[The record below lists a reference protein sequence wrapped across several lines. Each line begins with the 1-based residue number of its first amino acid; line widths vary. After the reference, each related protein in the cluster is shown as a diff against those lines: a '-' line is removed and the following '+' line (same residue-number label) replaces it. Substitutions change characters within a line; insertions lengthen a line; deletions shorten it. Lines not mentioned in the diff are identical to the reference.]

1 MPPKPNSRRPVKVP
15 GHPGIFHKG
24 STYIDTWKDRGK
36 PKSRSYP
43 TLTAAVRGRAQRIAS
58 GNQPASRERFDRYAP
73 RWIED
78 TAAAPSTAWRR
89 TPARSTARS
98 STSG

>member
-1 MPPKPNSRRPVKVP
+1 MPEKPNSRRPIKVP
-15 GHPGIFHKG
+15 GHPGIFRKG

-43 TLTAAVRGRAQRIAS
+43 TLTVAVRGRAQRIAS

-73 RWIED
+73 RWID
-78 TAAAPSTAWRR
+78 KYRGRTSTASTR